1 VSFGTAQRSITL
13 LRKWNMVKVQSGC
26 RTVVLP
32 LPEDSRGTVVA
43 GGTVGEA
50 TGQVVDGAD
59 QRRFFNREV
68 VHLGQVLRTMR
79 AEVNPEDG
87 SQLRRFLS
95 EAIVRLGR
103 TEDRIGEYEL
113 NVCRI
118 GEPQPMITFV
128 TTAA

>member
-1 VSFGTAQRSITL
+1 
-13 LRKWNMVKVQSGC
+13 MVKVQSGC

-32 LPEDSRGTVVA
+32 LPEGLRTNVVVEGVA
-43 GGTVGEA
+43 GES
-50 TGQVVDGAD
+50 AD
-59 QRRFFNREV
+59 HVAVSSSQRRFFNLEI
-68 VHLGQVLRTMR
+68 VHLGQVLRTVR
-79 AEVNPEDG
+79 AEVDPEDG

-118 GEPQPMITFV
+118 GEPQPLV
-128 TTAA
+128 TLVATAI